1 MTGVEDTTE
10 ITEIMAIMDIVDMD
24 GLHHWLVAL

>member
-1 MTGVEDTTE
+1 MTGAEDTTE
-10 ITEIMAIMDIVDMD
+10 IMAITDIVDMD